1 MRCLSIVLFVYFS
14 IAYLKHGSIA
24 FFISIVLIRYSIFRN
39 CPFFRLLI
47 ITRITDVAVF
57 LFFIEHSYYL
67 FLISRQ
73 CASGLRS
80 FLPISLMNVSAK
92 SYLYIR
98 SFFKSWWQRV
108 VSCFN
113 VDDYYLFLLFPFFSK
128 VFLHRNWLVLL
139 FRFYL
144 LSTSLVSKTL
154 VKVLFFASKHFLIF
168 CHHHFTLQS

>member
-47 ITRITDVAVF
+47 ITRIIVVAVF
-57 LFFIEHSYYL
+57 LSFIEHSYYL
-67 FLISRQ
+67 FLISWQ

-113 VDDYYLFLLFPFFSK
+113 VDDYDLLLLFPFFSK
-128 VFLHRNWLVLL
+128 VFWHRN
-139 FRFYL
+139 
-144 LSTSLVSKTL
+144 
-154 VKVLFFASKHFLIF
+154 
-168 CHHHFTLQS
+168 